1 MTPTDDDSLR
11 RLREHDLAPAPADRL
26 RRRAHAILNVR
37 AHPQPLSWPVYYYR
51 VVEPAA
57 LLVLGLSF
65 VISTFQRTIA
75 LIQ

>member
-1 MTPTDDDSLR
+1 MTRTDDDSLR
-11 RLREHDLAPAPADRL
+11 RLPEHDLAPAPAERL
-26 RRRAHAILNVR
+26 RRRAHEILSAQ
-37 AHPQPLSWPVYYYR
+37 AHARRGRWPAYYHR

-65 VISTFQRTIA
+65 VISSFQGTIA

>member
-1 MTPTDDDSLR
+1 MTRTDDDSLR
-11 RLREHDLAPAPADRL
+11 RLLEHDLAPAPAERL
-26 RRRAHAILNVR
+26 RRRAHAILSAR
-37 AHPQPLSWPVYYYR
+37 ARARPGSWRAYYHG

-65 VISTFQRTIA
+65 LISSFQGTIG